1 MAVLRLVLVLVIL
14 SGLALFTL
22 QNATPPIALV
32 FLGRQTLT
40 LPLSVWILG
49 AIVTGAITTL
59 LLNALF
65 QLSNSAA
72 VRRSRRVNSST
83 DPTPNPTPPRSPWQ
97 SNPSTS
103 SYGAPSQSSY
113 DETDSDFDDEE
124 YSAADPDEPSDRPRY
139 DSYDRTDYE
148 VPQEPQR
155 SYQSGSSY
163 SYSYRDANT
172 SGAGRAESVYDAE
185 YRVIIPPQP
194 PASATEDDDYG
205 FEPGDEFEG
214 FEEFED
220 SPPSRSERPR
230 ANDPIEEDDD
240 DWGDR
245 SWRDKGWGERPRS
258 DW

>member
-32 FLGRQTLT
+32 FLGQQTLT

-49 AIVTGAITTL
+49 AIATGAITTL

-72 VRRSRRVNSST
+72 VRRSRRGMSST
-83 DPTPNPTPPRSPWQ
+83 GPTPDPTPPRSTWQ
-97 SNPSTS
+97 NNTSTS
-103 SYGAPSQSSY
+103 SYSAPSQSSY
-113 DETDSDFDDEE
+113 DETDSDFDDDD
-124 YSAADPDEPSDRPRY
+124 YSAAEPEELSDRRY

-155 SYQSGSSY
+155 SYQSDSSY

-185 YRVIIPPQP
+185 YRVIIPPQSP
-194 PASATEDDDYG
+194 TSTPDDDYG
-205 FEPGDEFEG
+205 FEPGDEFEE
-214 FEEFED
+214 FDEFED
-220 SPPSRSERPR
+220 RPPSRSERQR
-230 ANDPIEEDDD
+230 SNDPIEEDD